1 MKYDYSV
8 VLTDAEIVDKCD
20 IFTGECEGSTPLEA
34 VNGALSETTDWL
46 ENEFANLAPT
56 VEISR
61 DLRFSAWRAEADSH
75 GLGIAS
81 VLLVPLG
88 VLPDDWKV

>member
-8 VLTDAEIVDKCD
+8 VVTDKELSNKCD

-34 VNGALSETTDWL
+34 VNGALGETTDWL

-61 DLRFSAWRAEADSH
+61 DLRFSAWRADVDSH
-75 GLGIAS
+75 GLGEAG
-81 VLLVPLG
+81 VVLVPLG